1 MQRFDGLEGARGWLA
16 WTVVVTHILQ
26 LTQITN
32 EYLILLPL
40 RDLGDTAV
48 QVFIILSGFVI
59 CHLILEKREPYRA
72 YLIRRFMRIYPVY
85 FVCLALGIVS
95 TFWFFEVLTASP
107 WGTSLAAGP
116 HMHAQIASMKDGGLY
131 AHLLAHVTL
140 LHGAI
145 PTNILYESQFFFLS
159 PAWSLSLEWQF
170 YLVAPLVMAMIAR
183 PGSRLLLVA
192 IAIAAQVAYDQR
204 MFGEFQLPSFL
215 PGAVT
220 LFATGIVSR
229 LATPYLF
236 GKVPFPGAA
245 LLLFGGLLLVAD
257 VTQIHYVLWAVVI
270 ASVWA
275 GGPEGKPA
283 GLGRLL
289 DGKVAL
295 WFGAR
300 SYSTY
305 LVHVPIIQG
314 LICLCAVIGFDYALT
329 VAFTAILT
337 PPAVLLASDLL
348 HRLVEKPGIA
358 LGRRLAR

>member
-26 LTQITN
+26 LTQITT
-32 EYLILLPL
+32 EYPSLNLL

-59 CHLILEKREPYRA
+59 CHLILEKRETYRV
-72 YLIRRFMRIYPVY
+72 YITRRFLRIYPVY
-85 FVCLALGIVS
+85 LVCLVLGIFA
-95 TFWFFEVLTASP
+95 TLWYMEVLTAAP

-116 HMHAQIASMKDGGLY
+116 HMRAQIASMEGGGFY
-131 AHLLAHVTL
+131 AHLIAHLTM
-140 LHGAI
+140 LHGMI

-159 PAWSLSLEWQF
+159 AAWSLSLEWQF
-170 YLVAPLVMAMIAR
+170 YLIAPLVILMMAK
-183 PGSRLLLVA
+183 PWPRLLLIVV
-192 IAIAAQVAYDQR
+192 AIAAQYAYDQR
-204 MFGEFQLPSFL
+204 VFGTFQLPSFL
-215 PGAVT
+215 PGAVA

-236 GKVPFPGAA
+236 GEIPFPAA
-245 LLLFGGLLLVAD
+245 PLLFFGALVLIAD
-257 VTQIHYVLWAVVI
+257 AGQIHYVLWAVII
-270 ASVWA
+270 ASVWS
-275 GGPEGKPA
+275 GGPEGKPD

-289 DGKVAL
+289 NGKVAL

-300 SYSTY
+300 AYSTY
-305 LVHVPIIQG
+305 LVHVPIIQS